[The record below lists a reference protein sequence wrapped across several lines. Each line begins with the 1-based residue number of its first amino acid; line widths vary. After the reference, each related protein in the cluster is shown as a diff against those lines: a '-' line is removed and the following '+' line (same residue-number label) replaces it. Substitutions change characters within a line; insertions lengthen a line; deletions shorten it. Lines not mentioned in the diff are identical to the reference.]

1 MIEPEDI
8 IPLDDSEDSDKEDQM
23 SQQDVHSNG
32 LDEERI
38 PPPESDEPATDL
50 LKQAIDAS
58 ESSYTLNLDD
68 TPKKTGDK
76 KGE

>member
-23 SQQDVHSNG
+23 SQQDIHSNG

-38 PPPESDEPATDL
+38 PPPDSDEPATDL

-58 ESSYTLNLDD
+58 ESSYTLNLDEA
-68 TPKKTGDK
+68 PKKADDK
-76 KGE
+76 KGK